1 MKVIKRDGR
10 EVEFNKQ
17 RIREALFNA
26 FQDVDRELTESASR
40 KASEIANYIEKLDKE
55 SMSVEEIQNIVE
67 EKLMASNRKDVARA
81 YILYRDKRNRVRQY
95 NTKLMKEA

>member
-40 KASEIANYIEKLDKE
+40 KASEIANYIEKLDKKLID
-55 SMSVEEIQNIVE
+55 EIDNITFE
-67 EKLMASNRKDVARA
+67 LNGLSTEGRKLLQ
-81 YILYRDKRNRVRQY
+81 IL
-95 NTKLMKEA
+95 KEQV